1 MRLRVVTTLK
11 RLPVRVVLRW
21 FMDGHI
27 DTVKWLFWDDDRFMI
42 CCDGC
47 EDWFHGS
54 CVGVSKQLGKEIQ
67 RTQQQWQ
74 CPKCSKGTRSI
85 LAQLQQRYSLD
96 SDTSA
101 ARVLN

>member
-1 MRLRVVTTLK
+1 
-11 RLPVRVVLRW
+11 
-21 FMDGHI
+21 
-27 DTVKWLFWDDDRFMI
+27 MI

-85 LAQLQQRYSLD
+85 VTQVQQEYSI
-96 SDTSA
+96 DTHSSA
-101 ARVLN
+101 CTCMYMYNDVHVGVPVQTILF